1 MYASFNEHAEIVR
14 YLLKKGAKTN
24 HADTHGEN
32 ALHYAAIHNSKGI
45 DTIEL
50 LLKDS
55 TSETIN
61 KKTTDITKNTP
72 LDWAYHNDSPNKTDI
87 IDLIRQYGGMHGSE
101 KSRKKANNKARKT
114 KKKKKMYISLPDD
127 EESKNYSK
135 VNEKLSN
142 QSKKINMVRE
152 PEEFPAELLP
162 PPGSFFNPIRFNLI
176 V

>member
-1 MYASFNEHAEIVR
+1 
-14 YLLKKGAKTN
+14 
-24 HADTHGEN
+24 
-32 ALHYAAIHNSKGI
+32 
-45 DTIEL
+45 
-50 LLKDS
+50 
-55 TSETIN
+55 
-61 KKTTDITKNTP
+61 
-72 LDWAYHNDSPNKTDI
+72 
-87 IDLIRQYGGMHGSE
+87 MHGSE

-162 PPGSFFNPIRFNLI
+162 PPGFFLPTPKLPDDVEMEIMTQKKEKSQWNEQEEDVRNIKNN
-176 V
+176 

>member
-1 MYASFNEHAEIVR
+1 MMYGEKLFYSSPSSSSSTSRTTKKINEIYNRHGDNKSR
-14 YLLKKGAKTN
+14 SLSPN
-24 HADTHGEN
+24 HR
-32 ALHYAAIHNSKGI
+32 
-45 DTIEL
+45 
-50 LLKDS
+50 
-55 TSETIN
+55 SETIN
-61 KKTTDITKNTP
+61 QKTTDITKNTP

-162 PPGSFFNPIRFNLI
+162 PPGSFLPTPKLPDDVEMEIMT
-176 V
+176 